1 MANLCNN
8 FIQISGEGVSKIKE
22 VLEANPSGRMFRA
35 LDKDYQGGDVVANVK
50 RWGCKWDVLIDL
62 DGMFL
67 EEDYIS
73 MNIQTPWEPCNG
85 FLRVLHEQY
94 GVNVD
99 NKYSE
104 SGNDYMGIFS
114 IDSKGEKDVRY
125 PFLEGLYHFDYESF
139 LFEVEKGLDYADEV
153 LTLDE
158 WLSQFT
164 YVTADDL
171 DELKELYESI

>member
-1 MANLCNN
+1 
-8 FIQISGEGVSKIKE
+8 
-22 VLEANPSGRMFRA
+22 
-35 LDKDYQGGDVVANVK
+35 
-50 RWGCKWDVLIDL
+50 
-62 DGMFL
+62 
-67 EEDYIS
+67 
-73 MNIQTPWEPCNG
+73 
-85 FLRVLHEQY
+85 
-94 GVNVD
+94 
-99 NKYSE
+99 
-104 SGNDYMGIFS
+104 MGIFS